1 MPQQTYQKRWDI
13 SYNELYSTLINIGG
27 IMKIAIVGAGAMGCL
42 YGAKLSKV
50 KSNQVFFLDV
60 WQEHIDAI
68 NKNGLIMEENGST
81 IKYQGLVAIN
91 NSDSIGL
98 VDLAI
103 IFVKST
109 LTFDAIEK
117 NKSIFGPDT
126 MAITLQ
132 NGLGNI
138 DIISNAIGPKNVL
151 AGTTAHGA
159 TMISPGK
166 MRHAG
171 IGNTIIGE
179 LTGEITDRIRSVE
192 LIFNEAGI
200 ETTVSE
206 NVIGLVWDKLL
217 INVGINALTGITRVE
232 NGRLLDYPEIEQL
245 LELAVSEAMKI
256 AESKSIKLSFADPV
270 EHTKDV
276 CKATAANK
284 SSMLQDVL
292 KGNKTEIEMIN
303 GAIVKEGKSLGID
316 TPVNLVLTNIIK
328 FIQRDELQKEKS

>member
-1 MPQQTYQKRWDI
+1 
-13 SYNELYSTLINIGG
+13 
-27 IMKIAIVGAGAMGCL
+27 MKIAIVGAGAMGCL

-60 WQEHIDAI
+60 WQDHIDAI
-68 NKNGLIMEENGST
+68 NENGLIMEENGSIVNYKGMIATNDPAT
-81 IKYQGLVAIN
+81 IGV
-91 NSDSIGL
+91 

-109 LTFDAIEK
+109 LTNEAMNK

-126 MAITLQ
+126 TAVTLQ

-138 DIISNAIGPKNVL
+138 DIISKSIGEENVL

-159 TMISPGK
+159 TMIGPGK

-171 IGNTIIGE
+171 AGKTIIGE
-179 LTGEITDRIRSVE
+179 LSGKITDRIKKIE
-192 LIFNEAGI
+192 LIFNEADI
-200 ETTVSE
+200 ETNVSD
-206 NVIGLVWDKLL
+206 NVVGLVWDKLL
-217 INVGINALTGITRVE
+217 INVGINALSGITRVE

-245 LELAVSEAMKI
+245 LELAVGEAAKV
-256 AESKSIKLSFADPV
+256 AESKGIKLSYTDPV
-270 EHTKDV
+270 LHTKDV
-276 CKATAANK
+276 CKATATNK
-284 SSMLQDVL
+284 SSMLQDIL

-303 GAIVKEGKSLGID
+303 GAIVNEGKSMDID

-328 FIQRDELQKEKS
+328 FIQRDESQEEKH